1 MSHNKRRP
9 GAPLGNQNARKHGY
23 YSSIMDNNQ
32 LAIMHEMVAARG
44 LDNEIAVMRTKI
56 YSIIKREPDNF
67 DLLLRALS
75 LLNRMVRNQGQLSQR
90 DLEAIRTLTRKYFP
104 DELVPYST
112 NGNGD
117 NIVSPN

>member
-1 MSHNKRRP
+1 MFHNKRRP

-23 YSSIMDNNQ
+23 YSKVLSSEQITALPRM
-32 LAIMHEMVAARG
+32 AEVRG

-56 YSIIKREPDNF
+56 YSIMKHEPENF

-75 LLNRMVRNQGQLSQR
+75 LLNRMVKSQGQLSQR
-90 DLEAIRTLTRKYFP
+90 DLKAIRTLTRKYFP
-104 DELVPYST
+104 NELVPYSP
-112 NGNGD
+112 NGD

>member
-1 MSHNKRRP
+1 MTKRHEKRGP

-23 YSSIMDNNQ
+23 YSKILNADQ
-32 LAIMHEMVAARG
+32 LAVMPEMAAARG

-56 YSIIKREPDNF
+56 YSIMKHEPENF

-75 LLNRMVRNQGQLSQR
+75 LLNRMVQSQGRLSPR
-90 DLEAIRTLTRKYFP
+90 DLKAIRTLARKYFP

-112 NGNGD
+112 NGD
-117 NIVSPN
+117 NIVFPN